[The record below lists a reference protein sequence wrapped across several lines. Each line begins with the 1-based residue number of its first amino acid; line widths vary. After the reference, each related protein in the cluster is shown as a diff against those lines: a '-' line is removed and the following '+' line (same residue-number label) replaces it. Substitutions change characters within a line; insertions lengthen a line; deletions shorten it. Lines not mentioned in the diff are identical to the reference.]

1 MRIANALLFL
11 ALLAAILVGA
21 AGLGRRFGLW
31 QTEQA
36 FDMLRIGAWASAG
49 AVVLSV
55 AGVLWLISRRRF
67 VAVLPAMAA
76 LIVAGI
82 ALYAPWQMAQTAQ
95 HKPALHDI
103 STDTQEPPQFVAL
116 KAARDA
122 SPNGAGWSGEEAAQR
137 QHYPDIAPVILA
149 LPPERA
155 MERVRNV
162 AQELGW
168 TVVESSAAD
177 GRLEATTRSLWFG
190 FTDDIVVR
198 LRPENSGTRLDI
210 RSASREG
217 ASDLGKNAERI
228 ALFVER
234 LRTSAP

>member
-1 MRIANALLFL
+1 MRIARALLFL

-21 AGLGRRFGLW
+21 AGLGHRFGLW
-31 QTEQA
+31 RTEQA
-36 FDMLRIGAWASAG
+36 FDMLRIGAWTSAG
-49 AVVLSV
+49 VLVLSV
-55 AGVLWLISRRRF
+55 IGVLWLISRRRF

-76 LIVAGI
+76 LIVAGA
-82 ALYAPWQMAQTAQ
+82 ALYAPWQMAQKAQ
-95 HKPALHDI
+95 ATPTLHDI
-103 STDTQEPPQFVAL
+103 STDTKEPPQFVAL
-116 KAARDA
+116 KAAREA
-122 SPNGAGWSGEEAAQR
+122 SPNGAGWSGDDALQKR
-137 QHYPDIAPVILA
+137 HYPDIAPVLLA

-168 TVVESSAAD
+168 TVVESSSAD

-198 LRPENSGTRLDI
+198 LRPESDGTRIDI

-217 ASDLGKNAERI
+217 SSDLGMNAERI
-228 ALFVER
+228 SLFVER
-234 LRTSAP
+234 VKTEAP

>member
-1 MRIANALLFL
+1 MRTARALLFL

-21 AGLGRRFGLW
+21 AGLGHRFGLW
-31 QTEQA
+31 RTEQA

-49 AVVLSV
+49 ALLICVV
-55 AGVLWLISRRRF
+55 GVLWLISRRRF
-67 VAVLPAMAA
+67 VAVLPAMTA
-76 LIVAGI
+76 LIVAGV
-82 ALYAPWQMAQTAQ
+82 ALYAPWQMAQTARNT
-95 HKPALHDI
+95 PALHDI
-103 STDTQEPPQFVAL
+103 STDTRQPPQFVAL

-122 SPNGAGWSGEEAAQR
+122 SRNGSAWSGEEAVQK

-155 MERVRNV
+155 MERVRST
-162 AQELGW
+162 AQALGW

-198 LRPENSGTRLDI
+198 LRPENGGTRLDI

-228 ALFVER
+228 AHFVER
-234 LRTSAP
+234 LNTEAH